1 MRGTKAAMRWNRASG
16 FAVSLLLSASVV
28 SAVPAS
34 AQDTASV
41 MRLRGLR
48 VVVPRP
54 STTTGGTSAVE
65 IATDSLSVVAAPTAE
80 EFLRRMPFIQMRAN
94 SRGEVQP
101 DMRGANDRQIAV
113 LVDGV
118 PLTLGWDH
126 RTDMSI
132 IPLSAVRTVT
142 LLRGLSSMLH
152 GPNVLGGAIEFN
164 VARGPSAQAAAPRFS
179 GAFSFD
185 HEGGTSIGAT
195 SGTSFAR
202 DYANWFLT
210 VGAGHRDSPGVSLP
224 GGARSD
230 PELRREFLAD
240 DDGRR
245 LNSDRRLSDGFVS
258 IRYQAAEGGWFSSLV
273 TAADGHRG
281 VPPETHV
288 ADPRLWRYPNQSR
301 IVVAMAG
308 GTGEWRTSLGQG
320 DLEAS
325 FGLDR
330 SSTEIDEYA
339 SPGYRLVADGE
350 TGVTTT
356 LTGRVLGDHRFSA
369 GPEIRSAF
377 TIANVSHDE
386 AFRDGQ
392 TFNYQQRL
400 WSLGTEIDVGSGNS
414 SGARS
419 GSAMWSVGASL
430 DGSDTPQSGDKPA
443 LSAMWD
449 WGVRTG
455 VTVLGSGGNVLY
467 HAGLSRRT
475 RFPSLRELYS
485 GALGRFEPNPDLRPE
500 SLKAG
505 EVGVTISA
513 GDARLQLVGFHHRL
527 GDGIVRTRTETPEGA
542 RLKRV
547 NRDDI
552 RSTGLEL
559 LAAGNRGRLNFGGD
573 LTLKRVRILDS
584 SLGDEEQR
592 AEYEPALSGTLN
604 LGVLAPRDFNV
615 TGFLRYRGVQYC
627 ENVEFAGLDRMDSS
641 ATLDV
646 EAGRVF
652 PIGAGGGGRRLSAN
666 VGIANLTDSTVL
678 DQCGLP
684 QPGRTLRI
692 QFNIR

>member
-1 MRGTKAAMRWNRASG
+1 MA
-16 FAVSLLLSASVV
+16 L
-28 SAVPAS
+28 
-34 AQDTASV
+34 
-41 MRLRGLR
+41 
-48 VVVPRP
+48 
-54 STTTGGTSAVE
+54 
-65 IATDSLSVVAAPTAE
+65 
-80 EFLRRMPFIQMRAN
+80 
-94 SRGEVQP
+94 
-101 DMRGANDRQIAV
+101 
-113 LVDGV
+113 
-118 PLTLGWDH
+118 
-126 RTDMSI
+126 
-132 IPLSAVRTVT
+132 
-142 LLRGLSSMLH
+142 
-152 GPNVLGGAIEFN
+152 
-164 VARGPSAQAAAPRFS
+164 
-179 GAFSFD
+179 
-185 HEGGTSIGAT
+185 
-195 SGTSFAR
+195 
-202 DYANWFLT
+202 
-210 VGAGHRDSPGVSLP
+210 
-224 GGARSD
+224 
-230 PELRREFLAD
+230 
-240 DDGRR
+240 
-245 LNSDRRLSDGFVS
+245 
-258 IRYQAAEGGWFSSLV
+258 
-273 TAADGHRG
+273 
-281 VPPETHV
+281 
-288 ADPRLWRYPNQSR
+288 
-301 IVVAMAG
+301 AG

-339 SPGYRLVADGE
+339 SPGYRVVADGE

-652 PIGAGGGGRRLSAN
+652 PIGASGGGRRLSAN